1 MTLLVHTETLL
12 ETVNTSACIN
22 ELLLAGVE
30 GVALGAD
37 FNSDVLLGGTG
48 LDHVAAS
55 TGDGCFNV
63 IGVDSLSHYR
73 APHFHLKII

>member
-22 ELLLAGVE
+22 ELLLACVE

-37 FNSDVLLGGTG
+37 LDGDVLLRGAG
-48 LDHVAAS
+48 LVHGAA
-55 TGDGCFNV
+55 GAADRGRLV
-63 IGVDSLSHYR
+63 IRMDTVFHSHSPHNKLS
-73 APHFHLKII
+73 